1 MGRISKLLAEVLAS
15 NYIKTIESLLSQFN
29 WDDADIGFLDIKK
42 SCYILIDD
50 ISNIGEYDGENAS
63 KHLKVLKDEAKNL
76 IYVLKNLIENQNE
89 NQ

>member
-1 MGRISKLLAEVLAS
+1 MGRISELLAEVLAS
-15 NYIKTIESLLSQFN
+15 NYIKIIKSLLSQFN
-29 WDDADIGFLDIKK
+29 WDDTDVGFLDIKK

-50 ISNIGEYDGENAS
+50 ISNIGEYDGENAL

>member
-15 NYIKTIESLLSQFN
+15 NYIKIIKSLLTQIN

-42 SCYILIDD
+42 SCYILIDN
-50 ISNIGEYDGENAS
+50 ISNIGKYEGENAS
-63 KHLKVLKDEAKNL
+63 RHLKVLKDEAKNL
-76 IYVLKNLIENQNE
+76 IYILKNLIENQNE